1 MPNWCYNS
9 INITGS
15 KDKIKALWDRA
26 SGDNEG
32 GLLDALVPMPAELI
46 PTLDGERLAEP
57 YQGFDHWYE
66 WRLAHWGVKWEVDA
80 ENLTYETNGTTA
92 TIAGFFESAWG
103 SPLEAFTAYAEANPD
118 VEIEIYYHE
127 EGMDF
132 AGLWRSNG
140 EQAHIDCLSD
150 LLEDHKNGQL
160 SSLEDEVFDFFD
172 IVEQAELDAEW
183 ERENEQS

>member
-57 YQGFDHWYE
+57 FEGYNHWYD
-66 WRLAHWGVKWEVDA
+66 WRLDKWGVKWEVESDQLGYFDKGDKA
-80 ENLTYETNGTTA
+80 EIYGT
-92 TIAGFFESAWG
+92 FDSAWG
-103 SPLEAFTAYAEANPD
+103 SPLEAFKTYADANPD
-118 VEIEIYYHE
+118 VEIEVFYQE

-140 EQAHIDCLSD
+140 EEAHVDCVSESLD
-150 LLEDHKNGQL
+150 DHKNGKL
-160 SSLEDEVFDFFD
+160 SSLENEVYDFFD

-183 ERENEQS
+183 EREYEQS